1 MAEKTERKNLKKFR
15 KEEGKLEDT
24 VEYFSGI
31 GHPHPV
37 AEVVQEL
44 RQMMLSSGFDEVQTS
59 FFLPIKD
66 VKTLTGDL
74 YPAFMDSI
82 YHISWIQLE
91 PVPPHKE
98 VEFKLR
104 QKFPDIDQA
113 ELWNILDSID
123 EDSSGEELLRTITK
137 EMEISHQDAI
147 SIMNL
152 IPELRYGETG
162 DEDQTLRSFMPTSWI
177 STLEATYDQEA
188 FPIRLFTHAS
198 IFRREPYQD
207 SRHIRTYN
215 VLSFAIL
222 DEDFDIEKGKRVLM
236 RVFDQMELEGV
247 RMIEK
252 PYPFP
257 YFEPGTEIEIFG
269 DDLELGTCG
278 MISKEVLKERGINA
292 PVFIA
297 DIGVERTLMYKHGY
311 PDIRELFFPQFF
323 AAWNLSDEEIS
334 TSIKHIRR
342 PQTDYG
348 KEISNAIMK
357 CYKENADDP
366 EVKRKVA
373 WSGFLVKSEYGRFL
387 VSEERAAE
395 LKITGTPVE
404 VILKEAGSGYGLAG
418 PAAFNEI
425 WINDGNIIAAPPEM
439 AGKMEESGALKTN
452 KTFVKGFSRFA
463 AWKIEKAIEIGHT
476 SKVYEKVKD
485 LEGINLKLTSKALQY
500 ILSHKKKV
508 DIQGPVYL
516 KFLMRIKDQ
525 GSENGSLK

>member
-1 MAEKTERKNLKKFR
+1 MAEKQERKNLKKFR

-37 AEVVQEL
+37 ADVVAEL
-44 RQMMLSSGFDEVQTS
+44 RQMMLSSGFDEIQTS
-59 FFLPIKD
+59 FFLPLKD
-66 VKTLTGDL
+66 VKQLTGEL

-82 YHISWIQLE
+82 YHLSWIQLE
-91 PVPPHKE
+91 PVPPNKE
-98 VEFKLR
+98 VELKLR
-104 QKFPDIDQA
+104 QRFPDIDQA

-123 EDSSGEELLRTITK
+123 EDSSGEELLHTITEK
-137 EMEISHQDAI
+137 LAISHQDAI

-162 DEDQTLRSFMPTSWI
+162 DEDQTLRAFMPTSWI
-177 STLEATYDQEA
+177 STLEATYDKEA
-188 FPIRLFTHAS
+188 FPIRLFTIS
-198 IFRREPYQD
+198 PIFRREPYLD

-215 VLSFAIL
+215 ILSFAIL
-222 DEDFDIEKGKRVLM
+222 DEDFDIEKGKRILG
-236 RVFDQMELEGV
+236 RVFDQMELEDV
-247 RMIEK
+247 KMVEK

-257 YFEPGTEIEIFG
+257 YFETGTEIEIFG
-269 DDLELGTCG
+269 GDLELGTCG
-278 MISKEVLKERGINA
+278 MVSSEVLAERGINA

-334 TSIKHIRR
+334 SSIRYLRR
-342 PQTDYG
+342 PQTEYG
-348 KEISNAIMK
+348 KEIANAILK
-357 CYKENADDP
+357 CYKDNAGEP
-366 EVKRKVA
+366 EIKRKVA
-373 WSGFLVKSEYGRFL
+373 WTGFLVDSEYGNFL
-387 VSEERAAE
+387 VSEERAE
-395 LKITGTPVE
+395 EMNITGTPVE
-404 VILKEAGSGYGLAG
+404 VILKEAGSGHGIAG

-425 WINDGNIIAAPPEM
+425 WINDGNIVAAPPEM
-439 AGKMEESGALKTN
+439 SSKMEEMGAFKTN

-463 AWKIEKAIEIGHT
+463 AWKIEKAIDIGHT

-485 LEGINLKLTSKALQY
+485 LEGINMKLTSKALQY

-516 KFLMRIKDQ
+516 KFLMRLK
-525 GSENGSLK
+525 GSDNNNGA